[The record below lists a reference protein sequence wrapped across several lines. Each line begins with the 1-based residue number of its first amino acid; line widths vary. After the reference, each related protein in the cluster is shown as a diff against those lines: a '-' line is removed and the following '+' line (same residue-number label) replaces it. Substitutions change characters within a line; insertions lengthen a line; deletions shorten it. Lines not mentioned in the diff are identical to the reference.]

1 MRFASRNKTRKEH
14 ARAARVVEDEV
25 GQSFN
30 MQAAA
35 RARRARALALLNKRE
50 IVRRSGGGH
59 LQRNALGGESGGY
72 GGVSDG

>member
-1 MRFASRNKTRKEH
+1 MRFASSNKIRKEH
-14 ARAARVVEDEV
+14 ARAARVVEDEG

-35 RARRARALALLNKRE
+35 RARVRALALLNKRE

-59 LQRNALGGESGGY
+59 LQRKALGGESGGY